1 MKRLPILLLTSF
13 FFSILFSS
21 EIISSN
27 ESSNYISLNI
37 KKTLPKDLDS
47 EYKKYFNRYAKITAS
62 NGKYIYILAQKTI
75 SNEQILRVKNVL
87 SHYLKNY
94 EGSVYGSNKK
104 ELINQMA
111 NNQARILLLDG
122 EDNGENPVGELEGQP
137 LYKNEIQVE
146 GGKWYIS
153 QDYEHRDATFEEILH
168 LVHDK
173 GIGVDGANSYSGVLK
188 DFQKEIRL
196 AQVYALKNKIWGIG
210 YENKNWIN
218 ELRDENSLSQ
228 EYLASLIDAYYG
240 LWGAWEGNSSMWGI
254 YSPKDKE
261 DIIKKDVLG
270 NKILNN
276 KFFHS
281 YLTYNARIDASFKG
295 TFFLEFN
302 KSILYTS
309 HSRYLKDI
317 TLLGK
322 NNTKVKVNELDNNIT
337 GNKGINTV
345 LFSGKY
351 NEYIIIEKNE
361 IIIVEDKI
369 LNRNGKKNRL
379 KNIEIIQFLDKSIN
393 LNKR

>member
-1 MKRLPILLLTSF
+1 MKKSPILISLCFT
-13 FFSILFSS
+13 ILFSS
-21 EIISSN
+21 EIITSN
-27 ESSNYISLNI
+27 ESPNYISSNI
-37 KKTLPKDLDS
+37 KQTIPQDLDS
-47 EYKKYFNRYAKITAS
+47 SYKKYFNRYAKITAS
-62 NGKYIYILAQKTI
+62 NGKHIYILAQKTI

-122 EDNGENPVGELEGQP
+122 EDNGENPAGELEGQP

-188 DFQKEIRL
+188 NFQKEIRV

-210 YENKNWIN
+210 NENKNWIN

-254 YSPKDKE
+254 YSPKDRE
-261 DIIKKDVLG
+261 DIIKKDILG

-322 NNTKVKVNELDNNIT
+322 NNTKVKVNELDNYIT

-345 LFSGKY
+345 IFSGKY
-351 NEYIIIEKNE
+351 NEYIIREKNE

>member
-1 MKRLPILLLTSF
+1 MKRLPILLLTSL

-47 EYKKYFNRYAKITAS
+47 SYKKYFNRYAKITAY
-62 NGKYIYILAQKTI
+62 NGKHIYILAQKTI

-122 EDNGENPVGELEGQP
+122 EDNGENPAGELEGQP

-188 DFQKEIRL
+188 NFQKEIRL

-240 LWGAWEGNSSMWGI
+240 LWGSWEGNSSMWGI
-254 YSPKDKE
+254 YSPKDRE
-261 DIIKKDVLG
+261 DIIKKDILG

-322 NNTKVKVNELDNNIT
+322 NNTKVKVNELDNYIT

-345 LFSGKY
+345 IFSGKY
-351 NEYIIIEKNE
+351 NEYIIREKNE